1 MTKGAI
7 ISHQLGMFIPILYI
21 CAVDKKQQIIEAA
34 LQLLVEKGIH
44 AAPMSA
50 IATAAKTGMGTIYN
64 HFENKEALINAI
76 YVDIKLQE
84 AMIFEALFNDE
95 PVKTQF
101 ELYYR
106 TAIDFFVQRPLYF
119 QFMEQLQASPMI
131 TEETRAIGYKAIEP
145 VIRLLKQGQ
154 AEGIIKDIA
163 VNELLQFLGGTIL
176 SHLRWHFNQQQTA
189 TSNAME
195 NQLRLTWD
203 AIKA

>member
-1 MTKGAI
+1 
-7 ISHQLGMFIPILYI
+7 MFIPSSYL
-21 CAVDKKQQIIEAA
+21 CPVDKKQQIQEAA

-76 YVDIKLQE
+76 YVDIKQQE
-84 AMIFEALFNDE
+84 AIILETLCHDE

-106 TAIDFFVQRPLYF
+106 TAIDFFVQNPLYF
-119 QFMEQLQASPMI
+119 QFMEQLQASPII
-131 TEETRAIGYKAIEP
+131 TEETRAFGYKAIEP

-154 AEGIIKDIA
+154 TEGIIKDISIH
-163 VNELLQFLGGTIL
+163 ELLQFLGGTIL
-176 SHLRWHFNQQQTA
+176 SHLRWHFNQRGTV
-189 TSNAME
+189 SVNAID

>member
-1 MTKGAI
+1 M
-7 ISHQLGMFIPILYI
+7 
-21 CAVDKKQQIIEAA
+21 DKKQQIKEAA

-76 YVDIKLQE
+76 YVDIKQQE
-84 AMIFEALFNDE
+84 AMILETLFHDE

-101 ELYYR
+101 DLYYR
-106 TAIDFFVQRPLYF
+106 KAIDFFVQNPLYF

-131 TEETRAIGYKAIEP
+131 TEETRSIGYQAIEP

-154 AEGIIKDIA
+154 AEGIIKGIA

-176 SHLRWHFNQQQTA
+176 SHLRWQFNQQA
-189 TSNAME
+189 STSVNAID

>member
-1 MTKGAI
+1 
-7 ISHQLGMFIPILYI
+7 MFIPIRYL
-21 CAVDKKQQIIEAA
+21 CAVDKKQQIKKAA
-34 LQLLVEKGIH
+34 LRLLVEKGVH

-76 YVDIKLQE
+76 YVDIKQQE
-84 AMIFEALFNDE
+84 ATILETLFHDE
-95 PVKTQF
+95 PVKSQF
-101 ELYYR
+101 ELYYK
-106 TAIDFFVQRPLYF
+106 TAIDFFVRNPLYF

-131 TEETRAIGYKAIEP
+131 TEETRAFGYKAIEP
-145 VIRLLKQGQ
+145 IIRLLKQGQ
-154 AEGIIKDIA
+154 TEGIIKDIA

-176 SHLRWHFNQQQTA
+176 SHLRWHFNQETKASAQA
-189 TSNAME
+189 ID